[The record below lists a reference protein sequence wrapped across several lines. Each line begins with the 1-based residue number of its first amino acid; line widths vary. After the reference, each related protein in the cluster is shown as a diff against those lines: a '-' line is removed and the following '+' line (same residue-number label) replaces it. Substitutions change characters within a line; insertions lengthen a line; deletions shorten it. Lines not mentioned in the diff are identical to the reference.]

1 MKRGVYE
8 LILTQNFILG
18 TLFTI
23 YDYILLGIFVTRYI
37 VEITIVLLSII
48 HLFSNNSTSTDQER
62 TPLLGSTSNSAQY
75 GASSSATN
83 DQSKAKKEPGAFDD
97 FFVKMK
103 KLLPFIWPRHDVK
116 LQIYVVLCLVLM
128 ILGFV
133 VNLLA
138 PRQIGKIVD
147 NLRQGQFSWL
157 PILAYIGLKFLQ
169 GGVRCRKNLI
179 LMEKENRKKPF
190 SEEVI
195 Y

>member
-83 DQSKAKKEPGAFDD
+83 DQPKTKKGSGAFDD

-169 GGVRCRKNLI
+169 GGVSCRKKINLDGKGKI
-179 LMEKENRKKPF
+179 EKNLFLKR
-190 SEEVI
+190 
-195 Y
+195 